1 MENEFTIKETANA
14 IGQTVQNLYRKIP
27 ELKKLGYARED
38 ENGNKFITIEGVNYL
53 RDKIINSKRPTKE
66 EERQET
72 EEKNVKI
79 AKLETEKEFLEK
91 QLAEEKAK
99 NRDLQDRYDK
109 KDEAFNKIS
118 VANAQYLIDTSKQI
132 QAVPEK
138 KKFSLFRRNRH

>member
-27 ELKKLGYARED
+27 ELKKMGYARED
-38 ENGNKFITIEGVNYL
+38 ESGNKFITIEGINYL

-66 EERQET
+66 ERQDV
-72 EEKNVKI
+72 EEQNIKI
-79 AKLETEKEFLEK
+79 AKLQTEKEFLEK
-91 QLAEEKAK
+91 QLTEERAK

-118 VANAQYLIDTSKQI
+118 IANAQFLLDTSKP
-132 QAVPEK
+132 VESTPKK
-138 KKFSLFRRNRH
+138 KKFNLFKRNKH

>member
-66 EERQET
+66 EERQEQG
-72 EEKNVKI
+72 ERKKQR
-79 AKLETEKEFLEK
+79 KQGKESAGSYR
-91 QLAEEKAK
+91 LAEVI
-99 NRDLQDRYDK
+99 RL
-109 KDEAFNKIS
+109 
-118 VANAQYLIDTSKQI
+118 
-132 QAVPEK
+132 
-138 KKFSLFRRNRH
+138 